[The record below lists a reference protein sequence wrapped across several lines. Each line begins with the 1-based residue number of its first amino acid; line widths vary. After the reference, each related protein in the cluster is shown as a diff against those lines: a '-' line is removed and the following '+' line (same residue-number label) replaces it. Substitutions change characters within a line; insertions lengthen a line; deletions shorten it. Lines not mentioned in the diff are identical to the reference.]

1 MPVLRGWNSAYSRPV
16 TATLMDGKALA
27 ARIREEVASEVAAFP
42 RPIGL
47 ATVLVGDDPASDV
60 YIRMKHKATVEV
72 GIEAR
77 DLRLPE
83 ETSEAELLALVSE
96 LNADDAIDGILVQ
109 LPLPGQIDE
118 GKVIRAVDP
127 VKDVDGFHP
136 FNAGLLLAGTPGHVP
151 GTPLGVLA
159 LLDEYGVELVGA
171 EAVVIGRSDI
181 VGKPVALLLLH
192 RHATVTICHSRT
204 RDLAAEAAR
213 ADVLVAAVG
222 VPGIV
227 RPEMVKPGAA
237 VVDVGINRTEAG
249 LVGDVD
255 PAVSEQAGQLTP
267 VPGGVGPMTIAMLL
281 RSTVR
286 AAKYR
291 LGELAHPA
299 A

>member
-1 MPVLRGWNSAYSRPV
+1 V
-16 TATLMDGKALA
+16 TATLMDGKGLA
-27 ARIREEVASEVAAFP
+27 ARIREEVAREVAAFP

-83 ETSEAELLALVSE
+83 ETSEAELLALVRE

-118 GKVIRAVDP
+118 GRVIRTVDP

-136 FNAGLLLAGTPGHVP
+136 VNAGLLLAGTPGHVP

-159 LLDEYGVELVGA
+159 LLDEYGVELQGA

-181 VGKPVALLLLH
+181 VGKPAALLLLH

-227 RPEMVKPGAA
+227 QPDMVKPGAA

-255 PAVSEQAGQLTP
+255 PGVVERAGLLTP

-281 RSTVR
+281 QSTVR

>member
-1 MPVLRGWNSAYSRPV
+1 
-16 TATLMDGKALA
+16 MDGKALA
-27 ARIREEVASEVAAFP
+27 ARIRAEVAAEVARLP

-72 GIEAR
+72 GIQAR
-77 DLRLPE
+77 DVRLPE
-83 ETSEAELLALVSE
+83 ETNEAELLDLVGA

-118 GKVIRAVDP
+118 GRIIGAVDP

-136 FNAGLLLAGTPGHVP
+136 VNAGLLLAGTPAHVP

-159 LLDEYGVELVGA
+159 LLDEYRVELEGA
-171 EAVVIGRSDI
+171 NATVIGRSDI
-181 VGKPVALLLLH
+181 VGKPAALLLLH

-204 RDLAAEAAR
+204 RDLAAEVSH
-213 ADVLVAAVG
+213 ADVVVAAVG

-227 RPEMVKPGAA
+227 TAAMVKEGAA

-255 PAVSEQAGQLTP
+255 PAVATRAGLLTP

-286 AAKYR
+286 AARYR
-291 LGELAHPA
+291 LKELAHPA

>member
-1 MPVLRGWNSAYSRPV
+1 
-16 TATLMDGKALA
+16 MDGRALA
-27 ARIREEVASEVAAFP
+27 ARIREEVAREVDAFP
-42 RPIGL
+42 RPVGL

-77 DLRLPE
+77 DLRLPT
-83 ETSEAELLALVSE
+83 ETAEDELLALVRE
-96 LNADDAIDGILVQ
+96 LNSDDAIDGILVQ
-109 LPLPGQIDE
+109 LPLPEQIDE
-118 GKVIRAVDP
+118 GRVIRAVDP

-136 FNAGLLLAGTPGHVP
+136 VNAGLLLAGTPGHVP

-159 LLDEYGVELVGA
+159 LLDEYGVELKGA
-171 EAVVIGRSDI
+171 NSVVIGRSDI

-204 RDLAAEAAR
+204 RGLAAETAR
-213 ADVLVAAVG
+213 ADVIVAAVG

-227 RPEMVKPGAA
+227 TPEMVRPGAA
-237 VVDVGINRTEAG
+237 VVDVGINRTENG

-255 PAVSEQAGQLTP
+255 PAVAERAGLLTP

-281 RSTVR
+281 RSTIR
-286 AAKYR
+286 AARYR
-291 LGELAHPA
+291 LKELAHPA